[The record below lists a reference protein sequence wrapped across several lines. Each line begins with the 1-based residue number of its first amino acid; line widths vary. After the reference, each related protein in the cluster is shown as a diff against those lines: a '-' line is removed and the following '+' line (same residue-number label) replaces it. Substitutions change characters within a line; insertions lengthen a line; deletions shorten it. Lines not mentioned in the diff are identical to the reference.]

1 MLIWVNKINYQG
13 ATVHVSP
20 FDAFLVQNA
29 HFRAKYTFGTK
40 CSSMAKCTLS
50 KIYTFSNK

>member
-20 FDAFLVQNA
+20 FDAFLVQSALFVQSTLLVQSAVLWQNA
-29 HFRAKYTFGTK
+29 
-40 CSSMAKCTLS
+40 L
-50 KIYTFSNK
+50 